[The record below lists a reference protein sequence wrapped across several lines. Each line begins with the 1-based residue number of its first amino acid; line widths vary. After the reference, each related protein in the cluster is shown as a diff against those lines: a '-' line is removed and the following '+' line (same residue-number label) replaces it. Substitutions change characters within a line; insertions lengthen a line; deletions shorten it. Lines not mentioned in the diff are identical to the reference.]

1 MRANVRNKEL
11 LESFTRKLE
20 LARAARGSVLDELVA
35 RMTFIES
42 ELSELGAR
50 MQERI
55 DHSTRT
61 VPKSTWFVQ
70 WAWRAHRNPR
80 KVMPIEIYLV
90 TEQRGGDSVK
100 QSRLSLRIRGE
111 RVARLEPYL
120 GPRAAKLFSKDLD
133 RFLVLANTVVAW
145 INALAPQEAHLL
157 NEAPWSYGL
166 GKWIGLVGGICEKA
180 ALTLAG
186 TVEQF
191 LALDAELDD
200 LVFEFNAALQPVRFH
215 SIICRRDCPTL
226 DRLAPAEPRF
236 RVVVSLN
243 RKTGR
248 RSSRDV
254 QLYKADLAVE
264 RLAAGLSRSLGREPS
279 VEEIAEARAAQRSR
293 SPNPWLTA
301 ELIQHCWLG
310 KHSSGLLS
318 RQKKMVAVMEKWRP
332 LRDTIQS
339 LL

>member
-1 MRANVRNKEL
+1 MRSNVRNKEL

-20 LARAARGSVLDELVA
+20 MAREKRGAVLDELVA
-35 RMTFIES
+35 RMTLVEG
-42 ELSELGAR
+42 ELSEIGAR
-50 MQERI
+50 MQARL
-55 DHSTRT
+55 DDSKKVTNT
-61 VPKSTWFVQ
+61 TWFVQ
-70 WAWRAHRNPR
+70 WAWRAHRNPS
-80 KVMPIEIYLV
+80 KVMPIEVYLV
-90 TEQRGGDSVK
+90 TDDRSGVSSK
-100 QSRLSLRIRGE
+100 QSRLSLRIRDE
-111 RVARLEPYL
+111 RVARLEKYL
-120 GPRAAKLFSKDLD
+120 GPRGAKLFSKDLD

-145 INALAPQEAHLL
+145 INALAAHEAHLL

-166 GKWIGLVGGICEKA
+166 SKWIGLVGGICERA

-186 TVEQF
+186 TVEQY
-191 LALDAELDD
+191 LVLDAELDD

-215 SIICRRDCPTL
+215 SVICRRDCPPL
-226 DRLAPAEPRF
+226 DMLAPAEPRF

-264 RLAAGLSRSLGREPS
+264 RLTAGLRRLLGREPS
-279 VEEIAEARAAQRSR
+279 EDEIAEARASQRSR
-293 SPNPWLTA
+293 SPSPWLTA

-318 RQKKMVAVMEKWRP
+318 RQRKMVAVMEKWSL
-332 LRDTIQS
+332 LRHMIQS